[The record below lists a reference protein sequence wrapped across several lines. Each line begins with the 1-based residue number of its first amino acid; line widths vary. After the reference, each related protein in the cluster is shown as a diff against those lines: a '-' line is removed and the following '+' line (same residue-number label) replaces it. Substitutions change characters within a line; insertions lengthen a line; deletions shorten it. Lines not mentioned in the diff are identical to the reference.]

1 LTSTNTNTNT
11 STNRYTPTT
20 SKTNT
25 TANSA
30 HHKEKTPPPP
40 LTTSSTKTRTQAQ
53 TQTPAPGEKAVHHCA
68 EFFPFG
74 EPDVESLRR
83 TLEEEIRQ
91 TFHRTTRDADTGAD
105 VDVNLEEQRQD
116 VEWMEERIAEFR
128 KMVDEWAGTFA
139 VCGGQKVSRDES
151 WKGSPILLRGEAVPH
166 ARRCK
171 RS

>member
-1 LTSTNTNTNT
+1 M
-11 STNRYTPTT
+11 T
-20 SKTNT
+20 SKSNT

-30 HHKEKTPPPP
+30 HPKKKTPPPP
-40 LTTSSTKTRTQAQ
+40 LTTSSTKSRTQAQ
-53 TQTPAPGEKAVHHCA
+53 TQTPAPGEKAVHHCV

-105 VDVNLEEQRQD
+105 VDVNARSAYLEEQRQD

-151 WKGSPILLRGEAVPH
+151 WKGSPILLEWGRGHMLEDASDHDPH
-166 ARRCK
+166 GR
-171 RS
+171 